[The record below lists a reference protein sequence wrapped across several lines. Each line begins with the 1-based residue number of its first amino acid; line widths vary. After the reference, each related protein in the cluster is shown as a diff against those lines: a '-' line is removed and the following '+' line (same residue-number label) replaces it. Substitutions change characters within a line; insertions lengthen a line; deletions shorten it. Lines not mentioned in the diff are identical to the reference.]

1 MQYDYL
7 KLLLYSNVGIVLGNA
22 LINIVQILL
31 SKCYLSFK
39 TKNQK
44 IVNLRNQKKK
54 PCRTNYSVP

>member
-22 LINIVQILL
+22 LINIAQILL

-44 IVNLRNQKKK
+44 IVNLRKQKKK
-54 PCRTNYSVP
+54 PCRRNYSVP

>member
-54 PCRTNYSVP
+54 PCRANYSVP